1 VQVQAQWYKPLL
13 WQADSRAVQSQNQ
26 QMPVCIFLAMCQM
39 MQTNNWL
46 LRTFKDRVNFFKEF
60 KDEWEIFGGGKQQP
74 GAAKSAL
81 DIWGIRYY
89 VK

>member
-1 VQVQAQWYKPLL
+1 
-13 WQADSRAVQSQNQ
+13 
-26 QMPVCIFLAMCQM
+26 MCQM